1 MRLIGRITLWAFALL
16 GMTVALAG
24 AAAIV
29 AVLYFPRASEDPPD
43 RVVLR
48 LDLNKALVDGR
59 GDGKPWRAVLGKP
72 VLTLRGVVTALD
84 SAAGDPRVI
93 GLSVRLGAAPIGIAT
108 AQELRQAIARF
119 RDSGKFALAYAD
131 SFAGMGDGTPEYYL
145 AAAFDE
151 IWMQP
156 SGTLALTGIALEIP
170 FLREALEKIGV
181 QPEFEQRHEY
191 KSAVEM
197 FTRAGIS
204 RPARQSLERVLAS
217 WMRQILGGI
226 AVDREIP
233 ARRLRALIDRAPLLA
248 EEAREAGLIDKLG
261 YRDEFLTA
269 LRGRGGEILDLSDY
283 AAPAADDAD
292 ASIAATSVALIYG
305 VGPIVS
311 GGDGLFDSEQFS
323 AAEVADAIA
332 NAAGDAAIEAIILR
346 IDSPGGSYI
355 ASDTVRRAVLRAREK
370 GKVVIASMG
379 EYAASGGYFAAMAAD
394 KIVAQPG
401 TLTGSIG
408 VFGGKFATEALWRK
422 LGVQWSRIAVGAN
435 AGMWSAIRPFPPS
448 AAARHRAVIDA
459 IYDDFTAKLASDRG
473 IAADRIDAVARGRV
487 WTGADALEIGLVD
500 ALGGLSEAL
509 ALAREALDLAADAR
523 LEVILF
529 PEARSPLERLRRAV
543 ARGVPLTGA
552 VAGLLLGGTRIDPLA
567 ALARWLEPVTG
578 DLSILRPPAGLLQL
592 PPFRLVR

>member
-1 MRLIGRITLWAFALL
+1 MRLIGRIVLWGFALV
-16 GMTVALAG
+16 GMAVTLAG
-24 AAAIV
+24 AVAIV
-29 AVLYFPRASEDPPD
+29 AAVYFSSQGAEAPD
-43 RVVLR
+43 RIVLR
-48 LDLNKALVDGR
+48 FDLDRELVDGR
-59 GDGKPWRAVLGKP
+59 GDGDPWRAVLGEP
-72 VLTLRGVVTALD
+72 PLTLRGVVTALD
-84 SAAGDPRVI
+84 AAGRDGRVI
-93 GLSVRLGAAPIGIAT
+93 GLSVRLGGQAIGIAT

-119 RDSGKFALAYAD
+119 RARGKFALAYAR

-170 FLREALEKIGV
+170 FLRDALEKIGV
-181 QPEFEQRHEY
+181 RPEFEQRHEY
-191 KSAVEM
+191 KAAVET

-204 RPARQSLERVLAS
+204 RPARQSLERVLES

-226 AVDREIP
+226 AADRKIP
-233 ARRLRALIDRAPLLA
+233 VPQLRALIDRAPLLA
-248 EEAREAGLIDKLG
+248 AEARDAGLIDALG
-261 YRDEFLTA
+261 YRDEYLTA
-269 LRGRGGEILDLSDY
+269 LRARGGVALDLSRY
-283 AAPAADDAD
+283 ASAPADQAE
-292 ASIAATSVALIYG
+292 AAAAVALVYG
-305 VGPIVS
+305 VGPIES
-311 GGDGLFDSEQFS
+311 GGDGDGLFESKRFS
-323 AAEVADAIA
+323 AARVAGAIVR
-332 NAAGDAAIEAIILR
+332 AAEDPAIRAIVLR
-346 IDSPGGSYI
+346 IDSPGGSYV
-355 ASDTVRRAVLRAREK
+355 ASDTVRRAVLRARAL

-459 IYDDFTAKLASDRG
+459 IYGDFTAKLASDRG

-529 PEARSPLERLRRAV
+529 PETRSPLERLRRAV

-552 VAGLLLGGTRIDPLA
+552 VAGLLLAGTRIDPLA
-567 ALARWLEPVTG
+567 ALARRLEPVTG